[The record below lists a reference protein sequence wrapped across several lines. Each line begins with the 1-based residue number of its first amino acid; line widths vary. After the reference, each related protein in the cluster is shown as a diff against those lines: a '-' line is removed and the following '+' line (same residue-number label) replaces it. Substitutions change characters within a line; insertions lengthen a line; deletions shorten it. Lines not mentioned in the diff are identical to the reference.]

1 MKVADS
7 AGLEAGWCVGRALG
21 PGLRDEPPPGDLEQT
36 LTFWEVHMSPSEEDE
51 EQQGLGACDTWPL
64 LGGHSKGSEWGAGI
78 IFFSISL

>member
-1 MKVADS
+1 MWGGPW
-7 AGLEAGWCVGRALG
+7 GLGCGMSLPQATLSRS
-21 PGLRDEPPPGDLEQT
+21 